1 MSFYSIDGGVIVES
15 LAVKKNA
22 EEIIS
27 QVPALKKILELSI
40 GRNVNLMVCGWGET
54 DVWEHREDSHSYY
67 VEHYSD
73 YSD

>member
-1 MSFYSIDGGVIVES
+1 MES
-15 LAVKKNA
+15 LAVSKKNA

-54 DVWEHREDSHSYY
+54 DAWEHREDSHSYY
-67 VEHYSD
+67 SEHYSD